1 MSKYTVQYTTENP
14 AYEAG
19 RAMWRVVGII
29 VLVSAIMGMFA

>member
-19 RAMWRVVGII
+19 RAMWRVVGVI
-29 VLVSAIMGMFA
+29 VLVSIIVGMFA

>member
-19 RAMWRVVGII
+19 RAMWRAVGVI
-29 VLVSAIMGMFA
+29 VLVSIIASMFL